1 MEGVED
7 GNVSNVKILF
17 FIRRMLLLSKLKRG
31 LPVRVGELGRSLVV
45 RIPKDIAMLYKL
57 SKGEQIIMKA
67 ESDTKIELDVSS

>member
-1 MEGVED
+1 MCED